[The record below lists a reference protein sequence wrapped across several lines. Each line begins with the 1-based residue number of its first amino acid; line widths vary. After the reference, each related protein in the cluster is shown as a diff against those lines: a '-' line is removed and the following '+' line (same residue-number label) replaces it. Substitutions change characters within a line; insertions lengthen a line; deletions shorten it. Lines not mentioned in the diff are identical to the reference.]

1 MRGEERRRR
10 TETMQE
16 AYSLSYWCSAVTSGS
31 LLSDPSL
38 LPGPRDRLL
47 KKFEQQQEVVEEE
60 KGGKQIR

>member
-1 MRGEERRRR
+1 
-10 TETMQE
+10 
-16 AYSLSYWCSAVTSGS
+16 